1 MTTKTYKREV
11 AIACIVGVFVL
22 AWFEMLSALAILAP
36 LVFLFATAAFGLDW
50 ASRQTGLTKGK
61 PEDK

>member
-1 MTTKTYKREV
+1 MTTKTYKRE
-11 AIACIVGVFVL
+11 IAVVLLIVVFVMAFL
-22 AWFEMLSALAILAP
+22 NMVPALAILAP

-61 PEDK
+61 PED